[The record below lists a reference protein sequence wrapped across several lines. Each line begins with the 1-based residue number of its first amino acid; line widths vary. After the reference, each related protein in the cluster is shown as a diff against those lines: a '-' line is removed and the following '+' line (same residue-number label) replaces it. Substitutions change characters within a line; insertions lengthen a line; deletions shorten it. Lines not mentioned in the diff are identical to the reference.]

1 MPDRAAPPP
10 DAGPL
15 LILAPT
21 GRDAEGAAAL
31 LGRQG
36 VACRAV
42 PDLAALCAA
51 LDDGTGAVLAAD
63 EALAGPG
70 LGGVARTLAAQPPW
84 SDLPFVVLTRGG
96 AAGRTAVAE
105 LRLPAVL
112 GNPVFLER
120 PLNALTLVGAVRSAL
135 RARVRQRQLRAH
147 LAEREAAAAAARAS
161 EAHWRGLFERMHEG
175 FVLGEVV
182 RHAAGR
188 AVDYRYLELNAAF
201 ERLTGVARERALGR
215 TVREVF
221 PGVEPAWIEVCA
233 RVVETGEPARHLDH
247 AGPLGRWFE
256 LHVYR
261 PEPGRFAALFLDVT
275 ERRRAEERQTLLAR
289 EVDHRAKNALAV
301 VQAALR
307 LTRAADVPDYV
318 RSVEG
323 RVAAL
328 ARAHTLLA
336 ADSWSG
342 ADLRTLLQ
350 GELAPFLGGGGP
362 GQGPAGEGPHVELDG
377 PGFALPPGA
386 AQPLAMAAHEL
397 ATNAVKHGALSVPR
411 GRVSVSW
418 RTEAGPGGIAPLL
431 RLRWAET
438 GGPPVAGPPGRRGFG
453 SRVLDATV
461 RGQLGGR
468 VSLAWAPTGLVCE
481 MDVPLGRSA
490 PPGRDPVLAAAD

>member
-1 MPDRAAPPP
+1 M
-10 DAGPL
+10 
-15 LILAPT
+15 
-21 GRDAEGAAAL
+21 
-31 LGRQG
+31 
-36 VACRAV
+36 
-42 PDLAALCAA
+42 
-51 LDDGTGAVLAAD
+51 LAAD

-182 RHAAGR
+182 RDAAGR
-188 AVDYRYLELNAAF
+188 AVDHRYLELNAAF

-301 VQAALR
+301 VQTMLR
-307 LTRAADVPDYV
+307 LTRADDVPSFA
-318 RSVEG
+318 RAVEG

-328 ARAHTLLA
+328 ARAQTLLA
-336 ADSWSG
+336 EGRWDG
-342 ADLRTLLQ
+342 ADLHAVLR
-350 GELAPFLGGGGP
+350 GELAPFLGGP
-362 GQGPAGEGPHVELDG
+362 RADLDG
-377 PGFALPPGA
+377 PPAVLPPGT
-386 AQPLAMAAHEL
+386 AQPLAMAVHEL
-397 ATNAVKHGALSVPR
+397 ATNAAKHGALSVPG

-418 RTEAGPGGIAPLL
+418 RLDGGGAAPGVLK
-431 RLRWAET
+431 LRWAEA
-438 GGPPVAGPPGRRGFG
+438 GGPPVAGPPARRGFG
-453 SRVLDATV
+453 SRVLDGTV
-461 RGQLGGR
+461 RGQLGGA
-468 VSLAWAPTGLVCE
+468 VSLAWAQTGLVCD
-481 MDVPLGRSA
+481 MAVPFGRA
-490 PPGRDPVLAAAD
+490 PPSARATGPGTAAAD